1 MNILSIKDV
10 FYNMGDL
17 EILKGISFDIE
28 KGDCMSIVGQS
39 GSGKST
45 LLKLCADMIPITSGN
60 IYFNGKCYTSY
71 NPIELR
77 KKISYCLQTPELF
90 GKSVCEN
97 LEFPF
102 KIRKEKVNKQ
112 RIVKLLE
119 RFNIDESF
127 LDKDIISLSGG
138 EKQRISI
145 IRNLLYTP
153 DIILLD
159 EATSALDLENA
170 KVVEEYIKELND
182 LGVTVLWITHSMEQ
196 SEKIFNKRITIS
208 EGKIECMEVLR

>member
-60 IYFNGKCYTSY
+60 IYFNGKCYTRY

-97 LEFPF
+97 LEFSF

-159 EATSALDLENA
+159 EATSSLDLENA
-170 KVVEEYIKELND
+170 KIVEEYVQELND

-208 EGKIECMEVLR
+208 EGKIKCMEVLR

>member
-28 KGDCMSIVGQS
+28 KGACISIIGQS

-208 EGKIECMEVLR
+208 EGKIKCMEVLR

>member
-60 IYFNGKCYTSY
+60 IYFNGKCYTRY

-77 KKISYCLQTPELF
+77 KKISCCLQTPELF

-159 EATSALDLENA
+159 EATSSLDLENA
-170 KVVEEYIKELND
+170 KIVEEYVQELND

-208 EGKIECMEVLR
+208 EGKIKCMEVLR

>member
-28 KGDCMSIVGQS
+28 KGDCISIVGQS

-60 IYFNGKCYTSY
+60 IYFNGKCYTRY

-127 LDKDIISLSGG
+127 LEKDIISLSGG

-159 EATSALDLENA
+159 EATSSLDLENA
-170 KVVEEYIKELND
+170 KIVEEYVQELND

-208 EGKIECMEVLR
+208 EGKIKCMEVLR

>member
-28 KGDCMSIVGQS
+28 KGDCISIIGQS

-60 IYFNGKCYTSY
+60 IYFNGKCYTRY

-127 LDKDIISLSGG
+127 LEKDIISLSGG

-159 EATSALDLENA
+159 EATSSLDLENA
-170 KVVEEYIKELND
+170 KIVEEYVQELND

-208 EGKIECMEVLR
+208 EGKIKCMEVLR

>member
-1 MNILSIKDV
+1 MNILSIKEV

-28 KGDCMSIVGQS
+28 KGDCISIVGQS

-45 LLKLCADMIPITSGN
+45 LLKVCADMIPITSGN

-102 KIRKEKVNKQ
+102 KIRKEQVNKQ

-159 EATSALDLENA
+159 EATSALDLENE
-170 KVVEEYIKELND
+170 KVVEEYIQELND

>member
-1 MNILSIKDV
+1 M
-10 FYNMGDL
+10 
-17 EILKGISFDIE
+17 
-28 KGDCMSIVGQS
+28 
-39 GSGKST
+39 
-45 LLKLCADMIPITSGN
+45 
-60 IYFNGKCYTSY
+60 
-71 NPIELR
+71 
-77 KKISYCLQTPELF
+77 F

-159 EATSALDLENA
+159 EATSSLDLENA
-170 KVVEEYIKELND
+170 KIVEEYVQELND

-208 EGKIECMEVLR
+208 EGKIKCMEVLR

>member
-28 KGDCMSIVGQS
+28 KGDCISIVGQS

-102 KIRKEKVNKQ
+102 KIRKEQVNKQ

-208 EGKIECMEVLR
+208 EGKIKCMEVLR

>member
-60 IYFNGKCYTSY
+60 IYFNGKCYTRY

-127 LDKDIISLSGG
+127 FDKDIISLSGG

-159 EATSALDLENA
+159 EATSSLDLENA
-170 KVVEEYIKELND
+170 KIVEEYVQELND

-208 EGKIECMEVLR
+208 EGKIKCMEVLR

>member
-28 KGDCMSIVGQS
+28 KGDCISIVGQS

-45 LLKLCADMIPITSGN
+45 LLKVCADMIPITSGN

-102 KIRKEKVNKQ
+102 KIRKEQVNKQ

-159 EATSALDLENA
+159 EATSALDLENE
-170 KVVEEYIKELND
+170 KVVEEYIQELND

>member
-28 KGDCMSIVGQS
+28 KGACISIIGQS

-60 IYFNGKCYTSY
+60 IYFNGKCYTRY

-127 LDKDIISLSGG
+127 LEKDIISLSGG

-159 EATSALDLENA
+159 EATSSLDLENA
-170 KVVEEYIKELND
+170 KIVEEYVQELND

-208 EGKIECMEVLR
+208 EGKIKCMEVLR

>member
-1 MNILSIKDV
+1 M
-10 FYNMGDL
+10 
-17 EILKGISFDIE
+17 
-28 KGDCMSIVGQS
+28 
-39 GSGKST
+39 
-45 LLKLCADMIPITSGN
+45 
-60 IYFNGKCYTSY
+60 
-71 NPIELR
+71 
-77 KKISYCLQTPELF
+77 F

-127 LDKDIISLSGG
+127 LEKDIISLSGG

-159 EATSALDLENA
+159 EATSSLDLENA
-170 KVVEEYIKELND
+170 KIVEEYVQELND

-208 EGKIECMEVLR
+208 EGKIKCMEVLR

>member
-45 LLKLCADMIPITSGN
+45 LLKVCADMIPITSGN

-102 KIRKEKVNKQ
+102 KIRKEQVNKQ

-170 KVVEEYIKELND
+170 KIVEEYVQELND

-208 EGKIECMEVLR
+208 EGKIKCMEVLR

>member
-1 MNILSIKDV
+1 M
-10 FYNMGDL
+10 
-17 EILKGISFDIE
+17 
-28 KGDCMSIVGQS
+28 
-39 GSGKST
+39 
-45 LLKLCADMIPITSGN
+45 
-60 IYFNGKCYTSY
+60 
-71 NPIELR
+71 
-77 KKISYCLQTPELF
+77 F

-127 LDKDIISLSGG
+127 LEKDIISLSGG

-159 EATSALDLENA
+159 EATSSLDLENA
-170 KVVEEYIKELND
+170 KIVEEYVQELND

-196 SEKIFNKRITIS
+196 SEKIFNKRIT
-208 EGKIECMEVLR
+208 EGKIKCMEVLR

>member
-1 MNILSIKDV
+1 M
-10 FYNMGDL
+10 
-17 EILKGISFDIE
+17 
-28 KGDCMSIVGQS
+28 
-39 GSGKST
+39 
-45 LLKLCADMIPITSGN
+45 
-60 IYFNGKCYTSY
+60 
-71 NPIELR
+71 
-77 KKISYCLQTPELF
+77 
-90 GKSVCEN
+90 
-97 LEFPF
+97 
-102 KIRKEKVNKQ
+102 NKQ

>member
-1 MNILSIKDV
+1 M
-10 FYNMGDL
+10 
-17 EILKGISFDIE
+17 
-28 KGDCMSIVGQS
+28 
-39 GSGKST
+39 
-45 LLKLCADMIPITSGN
+45 
-60 IYFNGKCYTSY
+60 
-71 NPIELR
+71 
-77 KKISYCLQTPELF
+77 
-90 GKSVCEN
+90 KSVCEN

-159 EATSALDLENA
+159 EATSSLDLENA
-170 KVVEEYIKELND
+170 KIVEEYVQELND

-208 EGKIECMEVLR
+208 EGKIKCMEVLR

>member
-1 MNILSIKDV
+1 M
-10 FYNMGDL
+10 
-17 EILKGISFDIE
+17 
-28 KGDCMSIVGQS
+28 Q
-39 GSGKST
+39 
-45 LLKLCADMIPITSGN
+45 

-102 KIRKEKVNKQ
+102 KIRKEQVNKQ

>member
-28 KGDCMSIVGQS
+28 KGDCISIVGQS

-45 LLKLCADMIPITSGN
+45 LLKVCADMIPITSGN

>member
-1 MNILSIKDV
+1 M
-10 FYNMGDL
+10 
-17 EILKGISFDIE
+17 
-28 KGDCMSIVGQS
+28 
-39 GSGKST
+39 
-45 LLKLCADMIPITSGN
+45 
-60 IYFNGKCYTSY
+60 
-71 NPIELR
+71 
-77 KKISYCLQTPELF
+77 F

-102 KIRKEKVNKQ
+102 KIRKEQVNKQ

>member
-28 KGDCMSIVGQS
+28 KGDCISIVGQS

-45 LLKLCADMIPITSGN
+45 LLKVCADMIPITSGN

-159 EATSALDLENA
+159 EATSSLDLENA
-170 KVVEEYIKELND
+170 KIVEEYVQELND

-208 EGKIECMEVLR
+208 EGKIKCMEVLR

>member
-28 KGDCMSIVGQS
+28 KGACISIIGQS

-60 IYFNGKCYTSY
+60 IYFNGKCYTRY

-159 EATSALDLENA
+159 EATSSLDLENA
-170 KVVEEYIKELND
+170 KIVEEYVQELND

-208 EGKIECMEVLR
+208 EGKIKCMEVLR

>member
-10 FYNMGDL
+10 FYNVGDL

-28 KGDCMSIVGQS
+28 KGDCISIVGQS

-60 IYFNGKCYTSY
+60 IYFNGKCYTRY

-127 LDKDIISLSGG
+127 LEKDIISLSGG

-159 EATSALDLENA
+159 EATSSLDLENA
-170 KVVEEYIKELND
+170 KIVEEYVQELNN

-208 EGKIECMEVLR
+208 EGKIKCMEVLR

>member
-28 KGDCMSIVGQS
+28 KGDCISIVGQS

-45 LLKLCADMIPITSGN
+45 LLKVCADMIPITSGN

-102 KIRKEKVNKQ
+102 KIRKEQVNKQ

-208 EGKIECMEVLR
+208 EGKIECMEVIR

>member
-60 IYFNGKCYTSY
+60 IYFNGKCYTRY

-90 GKSVCEN
+90 GESVCEN

-159 EATSALDLENA
+159 EATSSLDLENA
-170 KVVEEYIKELND
+170 KIVEEYVQELND

-208 EGKIECMEVLR
+208 EGKIKCMEVLR

>member
-45 LLKLCADMIPITSGN
+45 LLKLCADMIPITGGN
-60 IYFNGKCYTSY
+60 IYFNGKCYTRY

-159 EATSALDLENA
+159 EATSSLDLENA
-170 KVVEEYIKELND
+170 KIVEEYVQELND

-208 EGKIECMEVLR
+208 EGKIKCMEVLR

>member
-60 IYFNGKCYTSY
+60 IYFNGKCYTRY

-159 EATSALDLENA
+159 EATSSLDLENA
-170 KVVEEYIKELND
+170 KIVEEYVQELND

-208 EGKIECMEVLR
+208 EGKIKCMEVLR

>member
-102 KIRKEKVNKQ
+102 KIRKEQVNKQ

>member
-28 KGDCMSIVGQS
+28 KGDCISIVGQS

-45 LLKLCADMIPITSGN
+45 LLKVCADMIPITSGN

-77 KKISYCLQTPELF
+77 KEISYCLQTPELF

-102 KIRKEKVNKQ
+102 KIRKEQVNKQ

>member
-28 KGDCMSIVGQS
+28 KGDCISIVGQS

-45 LLKLCADMIPITSGN
+45 LLKVCADMIPITSGN

-102 KIRKEKVNKQ
+102 KIRKEQVNKQ

>member
-1 MNILSIKDV
+1 MNILSLKDV

-28 KGDCMSIVGQS
+28 KGDCISIIGQS

-60 IYFNGKCYTSY
+60 IYFNGKCYTRY

-127 LDKDIISLSGG
+127 LEKDIISLSGG

-159 EATSALDLENA
+159 EATSSLDLENA
-170 KVVEEYIKELND
+170 KIVEEYVQELND

-208 EGKIECMEVLR
+208 ECKIKCMEVLR

>member
-17 EILKGISFDIE
+17 EILKGMSFDIE
-28 KGDCMSIVGQS
+28 KGDCISIVGQS

-45 LLKLCADMIPITSGN
+45 LLKVCADMIPITSGN

-102 KIRKEKVNKQ
+102 KIRKEQVNKQ

>member
-1 MNILSIKDV
+1 
-10 FYNMGDL
+10 
-17 EILKGISFDIE
+17 
-28 KGDCMSIVGQS
+28 
-39 GSGKST
+39 
-45 LLKLCADMIPITSGN
+45 
-60 IYFNGKCYTSY
+60 
-71 NPIELR
+71 
-77 KKISYCLQTPELF
+77 LF

-159 EATSALDLENA
+159 EATSSLDLENA
-170 KVVEEYIKELND
+170 KIVEEYVQELND

-208 EGKIECMEVLR
+208 EGKIKCMEVLR

>member
-10 FYNMGDL
+10 FYNIGDL

-28 KGDCMSIVGQS
+28 KGDCISIVGQS

-45 LLKLCADMIPITSGN
+45 LLKVCADMIPITSGN

-102 KIRKEKVNKQ
+102 KIRKEQVNKQ

>member
-1 MNILSIKDV
+1 
-10 FYNMGDL
+10 
-17 EILKGISFDIE
+17 
-28 KGDCMSIVGQS
+28 
-39 GSGKST
+39 
-45 LLKLCADMIPITSGN
+45 
-60 IYFNGKCYTSY
+60 
-71 NPIELR
+71 
-77 KKISYCLQTPELF
+77 KISYCLQTPELF

-127 LDKDIISLSGG
+127 LEKDIISLSGG

-159 EATSALDLENA
+159 EATSSLDLENA
-170 KVVEEYIKELND
+170 KIVEEYVQELND

-208 EGKIECMEVLR
+208 EGKIKCMEVLR

>member
-28 KGDCMSIVGQS
+28 KGDCMSIVGKS

-60 IYFNGKCYTSY
+60 IYFNGKCYTRY

-159 EATSALDLENA
+159 EATSSLDLENA
-170 KVVEEYIKELND
+170 KIVEEYVQELND

-208 EGKIECMEVLR
+208 EGKIKCMEVLR

>member
-10 FYNMGDL
+10 FYNVGDL

-28 KGDCMSIVGQS
+28 KGDCISIVGQS

-60 IYFNGKCYTSY
+60 IYFNGKCYTRY

-127 LDKDIISLSGG
+127 LEKDIISLSGG

-159 EATSALDLENA
+159 EATSSLDLENA
-170 KVVEEYIKELND
+170 KIVEEYVQELND

-208 EGKIECMEVLR
+208 EGKIKCMEVLR

>member
-60 IYFNGKCYTSY
+60 IYFNGKCYTRY

-102 KIRKEKVNKQ
+102 KIRKEQVNKQ

-159 EATSALDLENA
+159 EATSSLDLENA
-170 KVVEEYIKELND
+170 KIVEEYVQELND

-208 EGKIECMEVLR
+208 EGKIKCMEVLR